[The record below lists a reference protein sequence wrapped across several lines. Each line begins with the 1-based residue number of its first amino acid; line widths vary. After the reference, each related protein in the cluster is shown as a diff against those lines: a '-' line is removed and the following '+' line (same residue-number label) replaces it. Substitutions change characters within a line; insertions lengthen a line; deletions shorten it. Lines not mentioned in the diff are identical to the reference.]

1 MSTDG
6 STDEVRRDDVL
17 EAFRAGV
24 IDNADL
30 KFMEELEHKTQEA
43 LAAELGVTK
52 QAVSKRRKQILAKV
66 RAWRR
71 GELGRG
77 EQGEGGG
84 ERRVA
89 TTIPAHIAQRQA
101 VEEAQRQF
109 QDVAASLAERG
120 QPPAISQEDV
130 ERAFKDDAEFIRR
143 LLERVEDL
151 RRPVVY
157 QWILAHKYWNQ
168 LLVGLGASA
177 FRLYMLTRAGA
188 DADEALRLAREAEDP
203 WRVVRD
209 FEHFFTSLLNA
220 RDQAARI
227 MELERELETLK
238 VDYDFTSNAYNK
250 LEKAYLTAVGS
261 MCKSCKEKF
270 LLALALREVVGV
282 G

>member
-1 MSTDG
+1 M
-6 STDEVRRDDVL
+6 L

-24 IDNADL
+24 IDSADL
-30 KFMEELEHKTQEA
+30 KFLQELEHKTQEA

-52 QAVSKRRKQILAKV
+52 QAVSKRKRQLLAKV
-66 RAWRR
+66 RAWKR
-71 GELGRG
+71 GELRG
-77 EQGEGGG
+77 EQKGEEGE

-89 TTIPAHIAQRQA
+89 VTIPAHVAQRQA
-101 VEEAQRQF
+101 VEEAQREY
-109 QDVAASLAERG
+109 QDVAASLAEAG
-120 QPPAISQEDV
+120 QPLAVSQEEV

-177 FRLYMLTRAGA
+177 FRLYMLTRAGG
-188 DADEALRLAREAEDP
+188 DPEEALRLAREAEDP
-203 WRVVRD
+203 WKVVRD
-209 FEHFFTSLLNA
+209 FEGFFKSLIEA
-220 RDQAARI
+220 RQGAARI

-238 VDYDFTSNAYNK
+238 VDYDFTLNAYNK

-261 MCKSCKEKF
+261 MCKACKERF
-270 LLALALREVVGV
+270 LLALALKEVVGV